1 MYNINEDKTKRTNM
15 KTSKLQGIVLAL
27 LISLTTFTM
36 AKSAKTLD
44 AEANTAINK
53 FISET
58 KGGDAFLVKAK
69 AFLVF
74 PEIKEAG
81 FFVGGKYGEGVL
93 RVKRTTKGYY
103 SITSASVGMQM
114 GAQKYSMIIAFTT
127 DESLNAFLLK
137 GDDWEAEVD
146 GKIAVAEWNSK
157 EEIDKDYKDAIVA
170 FVFDSKGLMGSFSME
185 GTKFKKLNK

>member
-1 MYNINEDKTKRTNM
+1 M
-15 KTSKLQGIVLAL
+15 KLNKFNKFIFVI
-27 LISLTTFTM
+27 LISMTTLVM

-44 AEANTAINK
+44 NDANTAINK
-53 FISET
+53 FLKENKSA
-58 KGGDAFLVKAK
+58 DAFLVKSK

-74 PEIKEAG
+74 PSVREAG

-93 RVKRTTKGYY
+93 RVQRTTKGYY
-103 SITSASVGMQM
+103 SITAASVGMQM
-114 GAQKYSMIIAFTT
+114 GAQEYSMIIAFTS
-127 DESLNAFLLK
+127 DAALNKFLL
-137 GDDWEAEVD
+137 DDNEWETEVD

-157 EEIDKDYKDAIVA
+157 EEIDKDYEDDMVA